1 MKVLEDPKLQ
11 PHENITWNEAWLE
24 WSGRVTGK
32 WQREDDLP
40 PISTRTSQTIKKTM
54 IIVFFSFSKLL
65 VSDFLPNG
73 VQNNSQYMCQHIWP
87 VIEQKL
93 KKKRRKRGSQ
103 GIFLHFDNSPIHKSK
118 QSLQKIEE
126 LGMILLEH
134 PPYSPD
140 IAPCDF
146 WLFGFIDEKRK
157 GTTASDENELIS
169 QTLKILEKLI

>member
-1 MKVLEDPKLQ
+1 
-11 PHENITWNEAWLE
+11 
-24 WSGRVTGK
+24 
-32 WQREDDLP
+32 
-40 PISTRTSQTIKKTM
+40 
-54 IIVFFSFSKLL
+54 
-65 VSDFLPNG
+65 
-73 VQNNSQYMCQHIWP
+73 MCQHIWP
-87 VIEQKL
+87 VIEQEL

-126 LGMILLEH
+126 LGLILLEH

-146 WLFGFIDEKRK
+146 WLFVFIDEKRK

-169 QTLKILEKLI
+169 QTLKILEKIDLTILGTVFKEWIKRLHKVIELSGEYLHN